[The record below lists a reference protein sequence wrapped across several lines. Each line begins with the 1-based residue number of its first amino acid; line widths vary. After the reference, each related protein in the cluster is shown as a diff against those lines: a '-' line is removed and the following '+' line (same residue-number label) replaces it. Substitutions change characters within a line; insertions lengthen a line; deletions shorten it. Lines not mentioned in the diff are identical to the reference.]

1 MIKIEIE
8 SSEVREFSGQS
19 KATGKAYHLRI
30 QSGYAFVVGPDGKPA
45 RYPERFEFI
54 LDADQAPY
62 PAGLYQLHPSAIRV
76 RDGRLTLAAVA
87 LAPVKQAA
95 TA

>member
-1 MIKIEIE
+1 MIKVEIE
-8 SSEVREFSGQS
+8 SSEVRELSGQS

-54 LDADQAPY
+54 LESDQAPF

>member
-1 MIKIEIE
+1 MIKVEIE
-8 SSEVREFSGQS
+8 SSQVRELSGQS
-19 KATGKAYHLRI
+19 KATGKAYYLRI

-62 PAGLYQLHPSAIRV
+62 PPGLYHLHPSAIRV
-76 RDGRLTLAAVA
+76 RDGRLILAAVA
-87 LAPVKQAA
+87 LAPVKQPA

>member
-8 SSEVREFSGQS
+8 SSEVRELSGQS

-30 QSGYAFVVGPDGKPA
+30 QSGYAFVTGPDGKPA

-54 LDADQAPY
+54 LDVDQAPY

>member
-8 SSEVREFSGQS
+8 SSEVRDLRGES

-30 QSGYAFVVGPDGKPA
+30 QSGYAFVMGRDGKPQ

-62 PAGLYQLHPSAIRV
+62 PPGLYHLHPSALAV
-76 RDGRLTLAAVA
+76 RDGRLTLSSVA

>member
-8 SSEVREFSGQS
+8 SSEVRELRGES

-30 QSGYAFVVGPDGKPA
+30 QSAYAFVTGRDGKPK
-45 RYPERFEFI
+45 RYPEAFDFI

-62 PAGLYQLHPSAIRV
+62 PPGIYTLHPSALAV
-76 RDGRLTLAAVA
+76 RDGRLTLASVA
-87 LAPVKQAA
+87 LAPVKQPA

>member
-8 SSEVREFSGQS
+8 SSEVRDLRGES

-54 LDADQAPY
+54 LDGDQAPY
-62 PAGLYQLHPSAIRV
+62 PDGLYQLHPSAIRV

>member
-1 MIKIEIE
+1 MIKIEID
-8 SSEVREFSGQS
+8 SSEVRELHGQS

-30 QSGYAFVVGPDGKPA
+30 QSGYAFVIGPDGKPA

-87 LAPVKQAA
+87 LAPVKQATLA
-95 TA
+95 

>member
-8 SSEVREFSGQS
+8 SSEIRELSGQS

-30 QSGYAFVVGPDGKPA
+30 QSGYAFVTGHDGKPA
-45 RYPERFEFI
+45 KYPERFEFI
-54 LDADQAPY
+54 LDTDQAPY
-62 PAGLYQLHPSAIRV
+62 PPGLYQLHPSALAV
-76 RDGRLTLAAVA
+76 RDGRLTLSSVA

>member
-1 MIKIEIE
+1 MIKVEIE
-8 SSEVREFSGQS
+8 SSEVREYSGHS
-19 KATGKAYHLRI
+19 KSTGKAYHLRI
-30 QSGYAFVVGPDGKPA
+30 QSGYAFIVGSDGKPA
-45 RYPERFEFI
+45 KYPERFEFI